1 MNEAYRLYFRQ
12 VYRIACNSTNPIDKN
27 AAGIGFEH
35 QGEILGGASNTI
47 PDYQEWMSAP
57 QYLRYLSEHPEVN
70 TINKFRMS
78 SLPTEGTILFVPWG
92 SSPRSAKYIADAG
105 ITKVVYHTNALN
117 KVPTKSRKSCQVGID
132 LLGKFGIEV
141 EYYEGKVFSHDE
153 IEVKIRGR
161 SFFP

>member
-1 MNEAYRLYFRQ
+1 MNEAHRLYFRQ

-47 PDYQEWMSAP
+47 ENYQEWMSARP
-57 QYLRYLSEHPEVN
+57 YLRYLSEHAEVN
-70 TINKFRMS
+70 TINKFKVAN
-78 SLPTEGTILFVPWG
+78 LPTQGTILFVPWG

-105 ITKVVYHTNALN
+105 IAKVVYHKNALD
-117 KVPTKSRKSCQVGID
+117 KVPTQSRKSCQFGID
-132 LLGKFGIEV
+132 LLSKFGVDV
-141 EYYEGKVFSHDE
+141 EYYEGKVFTHDE
-153 IEVKIRGR
+153 IEIKIRGR